1 MFENVKWITCG
12 KDESNPLIFRKIVI
26 CDVKR
31 VRISIC
37 GLGFYELFINGKRVG
52 NEFYKPAFSD
62 YSERDFSSYTYPL
75 NDITSHTVYYN
86 VYDVTDYLNPGDNI
100 LSVLVGNGYYRQK
113 KRIDEGDTS
122 FNDKLIVAF
131 EIELEHFGGEKE
143 LLCSDGTEKFIKS
156 FITDDN
162 LFYGETQDFL
172 DFSFPVETD
181 IVSAKNVEVT
191 HAPDGVVKRQNC
203 PFDRIIR
210 SITPKIVF
218 ADEERTVYDVG
229 ENITGHVELVST
241 GDDVSISH
249 SEVAKGSILDFTS
262 IGGDAQIYRC
272 TYKNTKKGQRL
283 FPYFS
288 WGGFSFF
295 EVRGKASNVK
305 VNVIHADIPV
315 IATFKSDNETLN
327 WLFDS
332 YIRTQLNNMHCGI
345 PTDCPHRERLG
356 YTGDAQLTME
366 SALLTLDSADF
377 YRKWLKDLRDCQD
390 VKTGHIQHTA
400 PFCGG
405 GGGPGGWGGA
415 IILCPYYYYKITGDK
430 SVIEEN
436 FESMS
441 RYLECMKGFSNGG
454 LIVKERERGWCLG
467 EWGTPDK
474 VIIPEPF
481 VNTYYYIR
489 CMEIFSYL
497 ASEIGKISDQSAE
510 IALSKAAL
518 VREYYNAETN
528 GFCDGV
534 QGANVFALSLGLGN
548 EEMKKSLIGHYERT
562 KAFDVGIFG
571 LSVLSE
577 YLVES
582 GNIQLLFDL
591 LTTDKYPSFHYMK
604 THGAT
609 TVWEAWDGSC
619 SHDHPMYC
627 SFIKQFFYGFLGIKA
642 KVGSKD
648 IDIKPQYIKGLSFVE
663 GSIKTG
669 DGRRF
674 FV

>member
-1 MFENVKWITCG
+1 
-12 KDESNPLIFRKIVI
+12 
-26 CDVKR
+26 
-31 VRISIC
+31 
-37 GLGFYELFINGKRVG
+37 
-52 NEFYKPAFSD
+52 
-62 YSERDFSSYTYPL
+62 
-75 NDITSHTVYYN
+75 
-86 VYDVTDYLNPGDNI
+86 
-100 LSVLVGNGYYRQK
+100 
-113 KRIDEGDTS
+113 
-122 FNDKLIVAF
+122 
-131 EIELEHFGGEKE
+131 
-143 LLCSDGTEKFIKS
+143 
-156 FITDDN
+156 
-162 LFYGETQDFL
+162 
-172 DFSFPVETD
+172 
-181 IVSAKNVEVT
+181 
-191 HAPDGVVKRQNC
+191 
-203 PFDRIIR
+203 
-210 SITPKIVF
+210 
-218 ADEERTVYDVG
+218 
-229 ENITGHVELVST
+229 
-241 GDDVSISH
+241 
-249 SEVAKGSILDFTS
+249 
-262 IGGDAQIYRC
+262 
-272 TYKNTKKGQRL
+272 
-283 FPYFS
+283 
-288 WGGFSFF
+288 
-295 EVRGKASNVK
+295 
-305 VNVIHADIPV
+305 
-315 IATFKSDNETLN
+315 
-327 WLFDS
+327 
-332 YIRTQLNNMHCGI
+332 MHCGV

-669 DGRRF
+669 DGRRL
-674 FV
+674 FVRHDFKEGKVKTQVKRI